1 MLDVLRFVAKG
12 RRLNFQF
19 RRWVEDYQGRDGVSR
34 IVTVVHWNSGDDV
47 MGVLLDEV

>member
-34 IVTVVHWNSGDDV
+34 IVTVVHWNATMEEELNTG
-47 MGVLLDEV
+47 LQ